1 MKIKNIFSAILMAM
15 LVMTAPLTLTS
26 CDGEDQLDTNQFSE
40 SLSLLSFGPSPV
52 ARGGELRFI
61 GTGLNNVKSISLEGC
76 EDITDITRK
85 SNREISIIVPK
96 NAQPGYVVLHAA
108 KKDLVSKTQL
118 TFTEPVGFAETAALS
133 PNTIKP
139 GQTLTIKGTYLNLVE
154 SVIFAEGVAV
164 DKFETSS
171 ATEPMNMTIKVVVPE
186 EAQTGK
192 LFLGFVAT
200 GDTMMNRVL
209 SNEILTVT
217 LPSVKEIANL
227 SGKKPGDKIEL
238 EGADL
243 DLVTNVTV
251 ANEEVEFEVADD
263 KLSFVLPASTPDAAE
278 IAMYPASGIK
288 VTIATIGMTVPSE
301 LVATPATELR
311 IGSEVVISGNDL
323 DVVET
328 VTFPGLTTATVFTFA
343 EGKIK
348 VNCPEGFTSGDV
360 VLTCKS
366 GIEVKVAIATQK
378 PVFESFAAAA
388 VSMGNDV
395 TINGQ
400 NLDLVVKVIYPGDR
414 EGEINAGGSATQIV
428 VTMPPSGVESGK
440 ITMVMANGETAETG
454 ELTVNEPEFAYAA
467 DPSAFITTEENEI
480 KAGSLITT
488 GIKNGGHLSK
498 VEIDGNECQ
507 HMLQGETI
515 YILTSENA
523 GFSSKIK
530 FISDNGEIEYD
541 LSVVPNSSKK
551 VAIWKGM
558 TELTW
563 NDGGRV
569 FIPGTA
575 FNDVPEGAILH
586 LCYTQKD
593 GTWGQAQ
600 INNGWWQ
607 KILDWPSDD
616 ECEGKT
622 NGEGALVPTDVYGW
636 FSDGVLNRDTKFR
649 LTADMLEHLRSHVG
663 DDGSAIVIQ
672 GADLIFTEVYI
683 TWEVSLETTIW
694 TGSFNLGSWNSNFEF
709 GKGTDENKM
718 AFIEYGV
725 KAGTILRVY
734 ITPSADDW
742 CVKFNDGHWGALAL
756 PGYEGNPDPAAVS
769 LGAYEGVN
777 GVGSFKGVIEV
788 TLGAEQAA
796 KLTDQTLYDWG
807 MSVVFNGTNAT
818 ITKITLE

>member
-1 MKIKNIFSAILMAM
+1 MHRTTMKIKNIFSAILMAM

-118 TFTEPVGFAETAALS
+118 TFTEPVGFAETASLN
-133 PNTIKP
+133 PNSIKP
-139 GQTLTIKGTYLNLVE
+139 GQVLTIKGTYLNLVE

-164 DKFETSS
+164 DEFETSS
-171 ATEPMNMTIKVVVPE
+171 ATDPMNMTIKVVVPE

-263 KLSFVLPASTPDAAE
+263 KISFVLPASTPDAAE

-311 IGSEVVISGNDL
+311 IGNEVVISGNDL

-328 VTFPGLTTATVFTFA
+328 VTFPGLTTVTEFTFA

-378 PVFESFAAAA
+378 PVFESFEATA

-400 NLDLVVKVIYPGDR
+400 NLDLVSKVIYAGDK
-414 EGEINAGGSATQIV
+414 EGSVKEGGSDTQIV
-428 VTMPPSGVESGK
+428 VTMPASGVESGK
-440 ITMVMANGETAETG
+440 ITLVMANGETAETE
-454 ELTVNEPEFAYAA
+454 ELTVNKPEFAYAL
-467 DPSAFITTEENEI
+467 DPAVLLSYAENEI
-480 KAGSLITT
+480 HAGSIVSFEADNIDKLT
-488 GIKNGGHLSK
+488 GIT
-498 VEIDGNECQ
+498 IDGQECQ
-507 HMLQGETI
+507 VIIKESTI
-515 YILTSENA
+515 YVLTPDNA
-523 GFSSKIK
+523 KLKSVIKLISS
-530 FISDNGEIEYD
+530 NGEIEYTIA
-541 LSVVPNSSKK
+541 LLPNSEI
-551 VAIWKGM
+551 VTTLWKGAS
-558 TELTW
+558 ELGW
-563 NDGGRV
+563 S
-569 FIPGTA
+569 
-575 FNDVPEGAILH
+575 GA
-586 LCYTQKD
+586 
-593 GTWGQAQ
+593 GQ
-600 INNGWWQ
+600 
-607 KILDWPSDD
+607 
-616 ECEGKT
+616 
-622 NGEGALVPTDVYGW
+622 VY
-636 FSDGVLNRDTKFR
+636 L
-649 LTADMLEHLRSHVG
+649 G
-663 DDGSAIVIQ
+663 DDG
-672 GADLIFTEVYI
+672 GASLIEA
-683 TWEVSLETTIW
+683 
-694 TGSFNLGSWNSNFEF
+694 G
-709 GKGTDENKM
+709 
-718 AFIEYGV
+718 A
-725 KAGTILRVY
+725 KAGDILR
-734 ITPSADDW
+734 IKLAPTADDW
-742 CVKFNDGHWGALAL
+742 AAQIWEGHWGVQYDEIKAENYDLA
-756 PGYEGNPDPAAVS
+756 GND
-769 LGAYEGVN
+769 YYYN
-777 GVGSFKGVIEV
+777 I
-788 TLGAEQAA
+788 T
-796 KLTDQTLYDWG
+796 LTDDLIKTFTTAGGWGGIVLVQGQSMIVTALELLQKVSMEQTIWEGSETMDWDKNQAYIG
-807 MSVVFNGTNAT
+807 EDGGQQFIDAEVKPGTKVHFYLTVSDPSAWRIQIFEGHWGPQYADFSGDGNEGSTQWDLAGNDGKVTIELTQAMIDAALTKGWWGGLFVVQGQFCTV
-818 ITKITLE
+818 TKMTVE